1 MADKGKKKYS
11 LIIEYIPGN
20 DQCEYIQEE
29 IVEENSRKTSWKIGE
44 LDLGDYFSESDIA
57 SLICCKIAK
66 S

>member
-29 IVEENSRKTSWKIGE
+29 IVEESSQKTSWKIGE
-44 LDLGDYFSESDIA
+44 LDFGH
-57 SLICCKIAK
+57 
-66 S
+66 